1 MITISIF
8 SSSLFFAVVLVI
20 LKAFDIR
27 SGKQNFIARII
38 SRLDNKSTELIKNIK
53 FRSFQFIQTLRY
65 IFLVKTKNAIEVFF
79 SDLFARVR
87 DEYLEREKVFM
98 GRKDISN
105 KGAVSFFLKRI
116 KDEKAFSNKG
126 KIE

>member
-8 SSSLFFAVVLVI
+8 SSSLFFAVTLII
-20 LKAFDIR
+20 LKAFDLR
-27 SGKQNFIARII
+27 SGKQNVLVRIM
-38 SRLDNKSTELIKNIK
+38 SKMDNNSTVLIKNIK
-53 FRSFQFIQTLRY
+53 FRTFQFIQTLRY
-65 IFLVKTKNAIEVFF
+65 IFLVKTKNAIKTFF
-79 SDLFARVR
+79 SGLFARVR

-98 GRKDISN
+98 GRKDISS

-116 KDEKAFSNKG
+116 KDEKAFSSRG

>member
-8 SSSLFFAVVLVI
+8 SSSLFFAIALII

-38 SRLDNKSTELIKNIK
+38 SKLDNKSTELIKSIK
-53 FRSFQFIQTLRY
+53 FRSFQFIQILRY

-79 SDLFARVR
+79 SDLFTRVR

-116 KDEKAFSNKG
+116 KDEKAFLNKG